1 MFKCVEQATV
11 IENFKKIHGDIYN
24 YSLVKYENSKKKV
37 EIICNIHGSFL
48 QTSNNHLN
56 GYGCKKC
63 GYLSSKLSKQETK
76 EIFILKANK
85 KHNFKYDYSK
95 SVYRGCKID
104 IEIICGIHGSFLQ
117 KPYKHLDG
125 QGCIECGKINS
136 IEKRKTTIENFC
148 KKASIIHNFKYE
160 YNKSVYI
167 NSITK
172 IEIMC
177 DTHGSFLQTPHDHL
191 DGHGCPTCKS
201 SRGENKISK
210 YLDENQISYI
220 REYKFADCKNTKSLP
235 FDFYLPKLNICI
247 EFDGKQHFEIGSFGS
262 KNDINIIENFIKLKK
277 NDSIKDNYCTLN
289 KIKLLRISYLE
300 IYNIDLILK
309 SFLTK
314 IL

>member
-1 MFKCVEQATV
+1 MFKCVEQSTV

-24 YSLVKYENSKKKV
+24 YSLVKYENNKKKV
-37 EIICNIHGSFL
+37 EIICNIHGIFL

-95 SVYRGCKID
+95 IVYSGCKID
-104 IEIICGIHGSFLQ
+104 IEIICSIHGSFLQ
-117 KPYKHLDG
+117 KPYKHIDG
-125 QGCIECGKINS
+125 HGCRECSKISS

-148 KKASIIHNFKYE
+148 NKANIIHNFKYD
-160 YNKSVYI
+160 YSNVLYI
-167 NSITK
+167 NSNTK
-172 IEIMC
+172 IEILC
-177 DTHGSFLQTPHDHL
+177 NIHNIFLQTPRDHL
-191 DGHGCPTCKS
+191 DGHGCPICKS

-210 YLDENQISYI
+210 YLDENNISYI
-220 REYKFADCKNTKSLP
+220 REYRFADCKNNKALP
-235 FDFYLPKLNICI
+235 FDFYLPRLNICI

-277 NDSIKDNYCTLN
+277 NDSIKDNYCTIN
-289 KIKLLRISYLE
+289 NIKLLRISYLE
-300 IYNIDLILK
+300 IDKVDLILK